1 VNGAPSSGHF
11 ENAEKQ
17 TLASSHTS
25 LPRNSLLLLN
35 VSSHIYSQRI
45 MKTTSRGS
53 EDEKRVGDGMVDIA
67 NLVGPPTT
75 GSLSVGG
82 TPSDPTDAIEGHK
95 EEKALAGP
103 TSEEDGISPD
113 DAPEVVL
120 GDTDEDVRAIT
131 R

>member
-1 VNGAPSSGHF
+1 
-11 ENAEKQ
+11 
-17 TLASSHTS
+17 
-25 LPRNSLLLLN
+25 
-35 VSSHIYSQRI
+35 

-53 EDEKRVGDGMVDIA
+53 EDEKRVEDGMVDIA

-82 TPSDPTDAIEGHK
+82 TPSDPTDTIEGHK
-95 EEKALAGP
+95 EEKALADP

-120 GDTDEDVRAIT
+120 GDTDEDVCAIT
-131 R
+131 H